1 MALLLVAAM
10 AAGACSTVPV
20 HRTLP
25 PMNLGEPSFFPTLE
39 AHAQAPIVGG
49 NRLKLL
55 LNGEQIYPAILGA
68 IRQARS
74 TITYAQ
80 YSYEDGPIA
89 RELAQA
95 LAERC
100 RAGVRAHVLLDS
112 VGTLAMP
119 REYIEVM
126 SKDGCQ
132 VVSFRPIGPF
142 GVGRA
147 NNRNHRRILV
157 VDGRVGFTGGSGV
170 SSKWMGNGRVAD
182 HWRDTD
188 VQIEGPVVEY
198 LQGAFAE
205 NWVEAT
211 GAVLG
216 GADYFPAPRG
226 IKGRTHAQIIRS
238 GPQGGGYAMYTTFL
252 LALSSARRSI
262 KVTNP
267 YVLLD
272 EQMVETL
279 ILAARRGVQIT
290 FLVPGV
296 SDHPLV
302 RHAGR
307 RQFGRLLEAGIE
319 IHEYTAALLHAKT
332 IVIDGIWA
340 TVGSTNL
347 DHRSFKLND
356 ELNVV
361 AYDTE
366 FGAQLEK
373 VFQEDLRYAQRIDLE
388 TWRNRGVRGRVFELL
403 AFPFERN
410 L

>member
-1 MALLLVAAM
+1 
-10 AAGACSTVPV
+10 
-20 HRTLP
+20 
-25 PMNLGEPSFFPTLE
+25 
-39 AHAQAPIVGG
+39 
-49 NRLKLL
+49 
-55 LNGEQIYPAILGA
+55 
-68 IRQARS
+68 
-74 TITYAQ
+74 
-80 YSYEDGPIA
+80 
-89 RELAQA
+89 
-95 LAERC
+95 
-100 RAGVRAHVLLDS
+100 
-112 VGTLAMP
+112 
-119 REYIEVM
+119 
-126 SKDGCQ
+126 
-132 VVSFRPIGPF
+132 
-142 GVGRA
+142 
-147 NNRNHRRILV
+147 
-157 VDGRVGFTGGSGV
+157 
-170 SSKWMGNGRVAD
+170 
-182 HWRDTD
+182 
-188 VQIEGPVVEY
+188 
-198 LQGAFAE
+198 
-205 NWVEAT
+205 
-211 GAVLG
+211 
-216 GADYFPAPRG
+216 
-226 IKGRTHAQIIRS
+226 
-238 GPQGGGYAMYTTFL
+238 MYTTFL

-279 ILAARRGVQIT
+279 ILAARRGVQIS

-332 IVIDGIWA
+332 IVIDGTWA

-366 FGAQLEK
+366 FAAQLEK

-388 TWRNRGVRGRVFELL
+388 TWRNRGVRGRLFELL